1 MPISGKALACVK
13 GQTLG
18 LNYRSNQHMGTGI
31 YQLICMIEIF
41 IKKSQMIHFMR
52 SRATPAGGAENLVDK
67 LNQKPE
73 LPSVSECPEKD
84 GDGQKLYN

>member
-1 MPISGKALACVK
+1 MPISGKAHVCVK
-13 GQTLG
+13 RQTPG
-18 LNYRSNQHMGTGI
+18 LNYRSSQNLGTGI
-31 YQLICMIEIF
+31 YQHICMIEIF

-52 SRATPAGGAENLVDK
+52 PRATTAGGAENLVDK

-84 GDGQKLYN
+84 GDRKKLNI

>member
-1 MPISGKALACVK
+1 MPISGKAHVCVK
-13 GQTLG
+13 RQTPG
-18 LNYRSNQHMGTGI
+18 LNYRSSQNLGTGI
-31 YQLICMIEIF
+31 YQHICMIEIF

-52 SRATPAGGAENLVDK
+52 PRATTAGGAENLVDK

-73 LPSVSECPEKD
+73 LPSVSECPMKD

>member
-1 MPISGKALACVK
+1 
-13 GQTLG
+13 
-18 LNYRSNQHMGTGI
+18 
-31 YQLICMIEIF
+31 
-41 IKKSQMIHFMR
+41 MIHFMR
-52 SRATPAGGAENLVDK
+52 SRPTTAGGAENLVDK